1 MLLIQNY
8 TLAREQIDNIQSAGN
23 WLNARKELLKRNKGG
38 FISSFKNSVSTLD
51 ELATTENLGTINNTQ
66 IIIEEFNKI
75 EQAIGQPVIDFQ
87 RWFW

>member
-1 MLLIQNY
+1 LV
-8 TLAREQIDNIQSAGN
+8 E
-23 WLNARKELLKRNKGG
+23 WKKRTFIRNQGG

-51 ELATTENLGTINNTQ
+51 ELATTENLGTINKTQ

-75 EQAIGQPVIDFQ
+75 EQAIGQLVIDFQ

>member
-1 MLLIQNY
+1 M
-8 TLAREQIDNIQSAGN
+8 
-23 WLNARKELLKRNKGG
+23 NARKELLKRNKGG

>member
-1 MLLIQNY
+1 MQEKNY
-8 TLAREQIDNIQSAGN
+8 YKGI
-23 WLNARKELLKRNKGG
+23 KEV
-38 FISSFKNSVSTLD
+38 SFQVLRNSVSTLD
-51 ELATTENLGTINNTQ
+51 ELATTENLGTINKTQ

>member
-1 MLLIQNY
+1 MVKCKKRTI
-8 TLAREQIDNIQSAGN
+8 I
-23 WLNARKELLKRNKGG
+23 KESRRFHFK
-38 FISSFKNSVSTLD
+38 FKNSVSTLD
-51 ELATTENLGTINNTQ
+51 ELATTENLGTINKTQ

>member
-8 TLAREQIDNIQSAGN
+8 TLAREQIDDIQSAGN

>member
-1 MLLIQNY
+1 
-8 TLAREQIDNIQSAGN
+8 
-23 WLNARKELLKRNKGG
+23 LNARKELLKRNKGG
-38 FISSFKNSVSTLD
+38 FISSFNNSVSTLD